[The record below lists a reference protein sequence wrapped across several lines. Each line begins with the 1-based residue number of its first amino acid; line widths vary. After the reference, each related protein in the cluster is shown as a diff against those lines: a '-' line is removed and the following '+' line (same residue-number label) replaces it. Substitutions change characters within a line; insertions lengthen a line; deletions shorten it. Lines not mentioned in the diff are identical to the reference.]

1 MEKRTERLNIRLST
15 EELKHAQKL
24 ADKSGL
30 SISELVRDHLGKL
43 TVRNR
48 KDERQRTIDLNRINA
63 NLNMIARWV
72 NTHKSNAETIEVV
85 SELIAIDQQIKE
97 LIK

>member
-1 MEKRTERLNIRLST
+1 MDKRTERLNIRLCAD
-15 EELKHAQKL
+15 ELKHAQKL
-24 ADKSGL
+24 ADESGL

-97 LIK
+97 LVK